1 MRPAVAVARAVAVA
15 NAVARARASARAL
28 ASVFTTALVIGTAMP
43 LAGCS
48 LLSPMPTVE
57 LAKATAGMAT
67 MAIGQGPTR
76 ATQTVFHDATL
87 PERVCIEYNRSLAL
101 PEFVPALIAELREH
115 EVQARVFEAGVRP
128 GDEACP
134 AWVHYQGLQ
143 QWDKPPLSDQIRPYL
158 AQATLSLHDA
168 GGRLMA
174 ASSYRSDDAALGMGK
189 WASTRNKLA
198 PVVRALLTGFEG

>member
-1 MRPAVAVARAVAVA
+1 MRAAAAPGLARALALVRARAVARAFALGIAV
-15 NAVARARASARAL
+15 
-28 ASVFTTALVIGTAMP
+28 P
-43 LAGCS
+43 LTGCS
-48 LLSPMPTVE
+48 LLSPMPSIE

-67 MAIGQGPTR
+67 MAIGQGPAR
-76 ATQTVFHDATL
+76 ATQTVFHDAAL

-101 PEFVPALIAELREH
+101 PEFVPALIAELRDH

-174 ASSYRSDDAALGMGK
+174 ASSYRSDDATLGMGK

>member
-1 MRPAVAVARAVAVA
+1 MRAAVALTL
-15 NAVARARASARAL
+15 AL
-28 ASVFTTALVIGTAMP
+28 GLVVSP

-48 LLSPMPTVE
+48 LLSPMPSID

-67 MAIGQGPTR
+67 VAIGQGPAR
-76 ATQTVFHDATL
+76 ATQTVFHDAAL
-87 PERVCIEYNRSLAL
+87 PDRVCIEYNRSLAL
-101 PEFVPALIAELREH
+101 PEFVPALIAELRDH

-134 AWVHYQGLQ
+134 AWLHYQGLQ
-143 QWDKPPLSDQIRPYL
+143 QWDKPPLSDRMRPFL
-158 AQATLSLHDA
+158 SQATLSLHDA

-174 ASSYRSDDAALGMGK
+174 ASSYRSDDATLGLGK

-198 PVVRALLTGFEG
+198 PVVRALLTGVQG

>member
-1 MRPAVAVARAVAVA
+1 MRAVAFI
-15 NAVARARASARAL
+15 ARL
-28 ASVFTTALVIGTAMP
+28 AFGVGAMLP

-48 LLSPMPTVE
+48 LLSPMPGIE

-67 MAIGQGPTR
+67 VAIGQGPTR
-76 ATQTVFHDATL
+76 ATQTVFHDAAL

-143 QWDKPPLSDQIRPYL
+143 QWDKPPLSDQVRPYL
-158 AQATLSLHDA
+158 SQATLSLHDA

-174 ASSYRSDDAALGMGK
+174 ASSYRSDDATLGLGK
-189 WASTRNKLA
+189 WATTRNKLA

>member
-1 MRPAVAVARAVAVA
+1 MRAAVARTL
-15 NAVARARASARAL
+15 AL
-28 ASVFTTALVIGTAMP
+28 GIGIGIGALP

-48 LLSPMPTVE
+48 LLSPMPGIE

-67 MAIGQGPTR
+67 VAIGQGPTR
-76 ATQTVFHDATL
+76 ATQTVFHDAAL
-87 PERVCIEYNRSLAL
+87 PDRVCIEYNRSLAL
-101 PEFVPALIAELREH
+101 PEFVPALIAELRDH

-143 QWDKPPLSDQIRPYL
+143 QWDKPPLSDQMRPYL
-158 AQATLSLHDA
+158 SQATLSLHDA

-174 ASSYRSDDAALGMGK
+174 ASSYRSDDATLGLGK

>member
-1 MRPAVAVARAVAVA
+1 MRA
-15 NAVARARASARAL
+15 AL
-28 ASVFTTALVIGTAMP
+28 ARRLLRTALPAAAA
-43 LAGCS
+43 LATGGCT
-48 LLSPMPTVE
+48 LLSPMPSIE

-67 MAIGQGPTR
+67 VAIGQGPVH
-76 ATQTVFHDATL
+76 ATQTVFHGEAL
-87 PERVCIEYNRSLAL
+87 PPRVCIEYNRALAL

-115 EVQARVFEAGVRP
+115 EVQARVFEPGVRP

-143 QWDKPPLSDQIRPYL
+143 QWDRPPLSEQIRPYL

-174 ASSYRSDDAALGMGK
+174 ASSYRADDATLGLGK

>member
-1 MRPAVAVARAVAVA
+1 MRAA
-15 NAVARARASARAL
+15 AL
-28 ASVFTTALVIGTAMP
+28 LLVTAAAWALG
-43 LAGCS
+43 GCT

-57 LAKATAGMAT
+57 LVKATAGMAT
-67 MAIGQGPTR
+67 VAMGQGPTH
-76 ATQTVFHDATL
+76 ATQTVFHDAAL

-115 EVQARVFEAGVRP
+115 EVQARVFEPGVRP

-134 AWVHYQGLQ
+134 AWVRYQGLQ

-174 ASSYRSDDAALGMGK
+174 ASSYRADDATMGLGR

>member
-1 MRPAVAVARAVAVA
+1 MRAAALLPCT
-15 NAVARARASARAL
+15 AL
-28 ASVFTTALVIGTAMP
+28 ALG
-43 LAGCS
+43 GCS
-48 LLSPMPTVE
+48 LLSPMPTIEV
-57 LAKATAGMAT
+57 AKATAGMAT
-67 MAIGQGPTR
+67 VAIGQGPAH
-76 ATQTVFHDATL
+76 ATQTVFHDAPL
-87 PERVCIEYNRSLAL
+87 PGRVCIEYNRSLAL

-115 EVQARVFEAGVRP
+115 EVQARVFDPGVRP
-128 GDEACP
+128 GDDACP

-174 ASSYRSDDAALGMGK
+174 ASSYRADDATMGLGR
-189 WASTRNKLA
+189 WTSTRHKLA

>member
-1 MRPAVAVARAVAVA
+1 MRAAVAPGL
-15 NAVARARASARAL
+15 ARAL
-28 ASVFTTALVIGTAMP
+28 ALVRARAVVRAFALGIAMP
-43 LAGCS
+43 LTGCS
-48 LLSPMPTVE
+48 LLSPMPSIE

-67 MAIGQGPTR
+67 MAIGQGPAR
-76 ATQTVFHDATL
+76 ATQTVFHDAAL

-101 PEFVPALIAELREH
+101 PEFVPALIAELRDH

-174 ASSYRSDDAALGMGK
+174 ASSYRSDDASLGMGK